1 MRFAGGGQRPLGR
14 FEPGR
19 VECLLIVVCVA
30 RETKKEVS
38 GRAGDVSVDRGGNLS
53 RQGAMLVVGAAVAA
67 DPQVGQSNEACCCPA
82 LHLPCFAFL
91 GVNNHWEL
99 PDGKF

>member
-1 MRFAGGGQRPLGR
+1 MPPLI
-14 FEPGR
+14 
-19 VECLLIVVCVA
+19 LVCVA

-82 LHLPCFAFL
+82 LHLPPPCFAFL